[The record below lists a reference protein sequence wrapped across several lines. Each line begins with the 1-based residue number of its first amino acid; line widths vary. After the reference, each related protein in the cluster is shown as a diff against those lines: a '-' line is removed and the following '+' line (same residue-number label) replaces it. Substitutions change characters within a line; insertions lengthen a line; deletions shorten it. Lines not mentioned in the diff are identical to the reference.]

1 MGSSDKTLVEFKLAS
16 NSKLKQ
22 NLANQVKIYEMANN
36 TNQSMKVILY
46 FNETEHQ
53 KTLNILDDLGL
64 QNDRN
69 IILIDACD
77 NKASA
82 SNVK

>member
-1 MGSSDKTLVEFKLAS
+1 
-16 NSKLKQ
+16 
-22 NLANQVKIYEMANN
+22 
-36 TNQSMKVILY
+36 MKVILY